1 MVFKLTQ
8 YILAMTKLDIRII
21 PDPVLRR
28 MAGPVAAV
36 DRRIVQLMDDMVATM
51 IPADGIGLAAPQV
64 GVLDRVIVCRR
75 GDEESPEDILRMANP
90 EILRRSEALYTHR
103 EGCLSI
109 PEQFAEITRPQ
120 KIRVRYL
127 DRNNKAQ
134 ELEAEDLL
142 SICIQH
148 EIDHLNGVLF
158 FDYLTP
164 LKRNMMIRK
173 VEKAKK
179 ILSGK
184 GFYE

>member
-1 MVFKLTQ
+1 
-8 YILAMTKLDIRII
+8 MTKLNILII
-21 PDPVLRR
+21 PDPVLRQV
-28 MAGPVAAV
+28 AQPVAVV
-36 DRRIVQLMDDMVATM
+36 DKRIAKLMADMAEPM
-51 IPADGIGLAAPQV
+51 YPADGMGLAAPQV
-64 GVLDRVIVCRR
+64 GALERVIVCDR
-75 GDEESPEDILRMANP
+75 GEFDASTVLMMANP
-90 EILRRSEALYTHR
+90 EILWKSADTYTHR

-109 PEQFAEITRPQ
+109 PDQFAEVTRPK

-127 DRNNKAQ
+127 DQKNKAQ

-158 FDYLTP
+158 IDYLSA

-179 ILSGK
+179 LVGEK
-184 GFYE
+184 GFYA